1 MVLKLIK
8 YHLSKCGLKLPCLL
22 SRSRWS
28 FQAIWSLLF
37 IAGRCLDDLEEDTA
51 GLRKSFLHLFS
62 LLPGS
67 VVVSLTTS
75 VSELALN
82 ASRQNCQWPV
92 EDLYLASDC
101 LLKVSWLSH
110 GVQET
115 CWLRWYWKWV
125 VTWNGESWDS
135 LKLEVRQ
142 EENELTCCSCSDFH
156 TCTRP
161 IH

>member
-1 MVLKLIK
+1 MVMKLIK
-8 YHLSKCGLKLPCLL
+8 YHLSKCGLKLPGLL

-82 ASRQNCQWPV
+82 ASRQNCQ
-92 EDLYLASDC
+92 
-101 LLKVSWLSH
+101 
-110 GVQET
+110 
-115 CWLRWYWKWV
+115 
-125 VTWNGESWDS
+125 
-135 LKLEVRQ
+135 
-142 EENELTCCSCSDFH
+142 
-156 TCTRP
+156 
-161 IH
+161 